1 MDEKQNNNK
10 PPENILNEE
19 SPRYGFVHKSEM
31 EKLRENVFRSDK
43 EKFLLFTQMLR
54 RNAMLKRAVITHHE
68 K

>member
-10 PPENILNEE
+10 PPENIFNEE
-19 SPRYGFVHKSEM
+19 SPRYGFVHRSEM

-43 EKFLLFTQMLR
+43 EKLMLFTRMIR
-54 RNAMLKRAVITHHE
+54 RNAMFKKAIIHHH